1 MRRARQV
8 AVFLTLLAWHRPG
21 MAGGPLGEN
30 GAPIQTSNYAVDLY
44 QGSVFAGSRV
54 TGLAGAYVAIAED
67 VDGDLQNPAAPA
79 VRPFY
84 SYDHFDYWLG
94 FGLTFPATL
103 ENTDFFNS
111 GSQTKLA
118 NSPDAF
124 VFVVPSLNLQWGELG
139 IGFTLELSSY
149 QLSSKPAEER
159 QSAAI
164 SATIPIF
171 HLQFAHGLSHNQW
184 VLGAGARVA
193 SLSVTTGDGDGSF
206 QSTGSGLEFGVLC
219 KPEDLPWRVG
229 LALRTAIHTEAGYSD
244 RLLPDENGDIV
255 ISDDAGVQFYMPK
268 SVALPWDLNVG
279 VAVQFGRPF
288 NPPWR
293 PSPELVERQTLI
305 HRLEQIE
312 RGERESAE
320 LEEAPPERRKEI
332 KIQFMREEAASDAQL
347 AHARSESRRTTER
360 RLAELNRFYVQ
371 IAASL
376 IVAGAVEQAVG
387 VESFVSQ
394 VTNRSGQKTVFS
406 PRIGTEAGVIPEV
419 LRVRL
424 GSYLEPTRFET
435 SDARLHGTL
444 GLDVRLVNWNVLG
457 LWPDDYV
464 WRLGLG
470 ADVSRRYFSWGL
482 TIGGWY
488 PRQRAPE

>member
-1 MRRARQV
+1 
-8 AVFLTLLAWHRPG
+8 
-21 MAGGPLGEN
+21 
-30 GAPIQTSNYAVDLY
+30 LY

-94 FGLTFPATL
+94 FGLTFPATQ
-103 ENTDFFNS
+103 EDVDFFNS
-111 GSQTKLA
+111 GGQTQLA
-118 NSPDAF
+118 DSPDAF
-124 VFVVPSLNLQWGELG
+124 VFIVPSLNLQWGELG

-149 QLSSKPAEER
+149 QLSSKPVEER

-164 SATIPIF
+164 TATIPIF
-171 HLQFAHGLSHNQW
+171 HLQVAHGVAHNQW
-184 VLGAGARVA
+184 VFGAGARVA
-193 SLSVTTGDGDGSF
+193 SLSVTTADGAGSF
-206 QSTGSGLEFGVLC
+206 QSSGSGLEFGLLY
-219 KPEDLPWRVG
+219 KPENLPLRVG
-229 LALRTAIHTEAGYSD
+229 AALRTGIHTEATYSD
-244 RLLPDENGDIV
+244 RLLPDDNGDI
-255 ISDDAGVQFYMPK
+255 IIADEEGTQFYMPK
-268 SVALPWDLNVG
+268 SVALPWDLNIG
-279 VAVQFGRPF
+279 VAVQLGRPF

-293 PSPELVERQTLI
+293 SSPELVERQTLI
-305 HRLEQIE
+305 HRLDEIE
-312 RGERESAE
+312 RAERQRTE
-320 LEEAPPERRKEI
+320 LQDAPPERRRELEL
-332 KIQFMREEAASDAQL
+332 QFMREQAASDALL
-347 AHARSESRRTTER
+347 AHAASESRRVTER

-406 PRIGTEAGVIPEV
+406 PRIGMEAGVIPEL

-435 SDARLHGTL
+435 SDPRFHGTL

-464 WRLGLG
+464 WRLGLA
-470 ADVSRRYFSWGL
+470 ADASSRYFSWGF